1 MNRKQLFSIIAVLLL
16 LVVSGAAVLVLFTK
30 RNQATVPVS
39 AVQMFSFNSGLE
51 PEIRDDAYRTTYQ
64 IFVYSF
70 CDSNGDGI
78 GDLNGIR
85 SKLDYIRDLGFDEI
99 WLTPVHPSPTYH
111 KYDVTDYF
119 GIDPEFGSLEDYDL
133 LLQECH
139 ERGIRVL
146 MDLVVNHTA
155 YAHEWF
161 QKAADYLH
169 ELPED
174 WEPDSSY
181 CPYFDY
187 YQFSREPK
195 DGYAPLQD
203 TNWYYEARFWSGMPD
218 LNLDSPVVREEIQKI
233 ASFWFERGVDGFRL
247 DAVTSYHTGDPEA
260 NVGFMKWFCQ
270 TCRSLKPDC
279 YIVGEA
285 WTDRNAIA
293 KLYESGID
301 SLFDFPFAGNEGIIR
316 NTVVHS
322 VKASDYVNAMVS
334 LDEQYRSSNPNYI
347 DAPFYTN
354 HDMARSAG
362 YYALDEGPETK
373 MAYALSLLMSGNS
386 FVYYGEEIGMK
397 GSGKDENKRAPM
409 YWSDSPD
416 DSDLCA
422 GPPDMDEVKMKFQSV
437 ADQMTDDLSI
447 LNWFR
452 EVIAVRNAFPVI
464 ARGRVEATNIS
475 TDTVAAFYKVSPDER
490 NVLIIINLG
499 DEEVSCDL
507 SSEADG
513 YSMVAVLNTSEEW
526 ITLEEKTLMLPGHS
540 IAVFAEDLA

>member
-1 MNRKQLFSIIAVLLL
+1 MNRKKLFSIIAVLLL

-30 RNQATVPVS
+30 RNQNSAPVS

-51 PEIRDDAYRTTYQ
+51 HEKRDDAYRTTYQ

-85 SKLDYIRDLGFDEI
+85 SKLDYIQDLGFDEI

-111 KYDVTDYF
+111 KYDVTDYY

-133 LLQECH
+133 LLKECH

-161 QKAADYLH
+161 QKASDYLH
-169 ELPED
+169 ELPSD
-174 WEPDSSY
+174 WEPDPSY

-233 ASFWFERGVDGFRL
+233 ASFWFGRGVDGFRL

-270 TCRSLKPDC
+270 TCRTLKPDC

-301 SLFDFPFAGNEGIIR
+301 SLFDFPFAGNDGIIR
-316 NTVVHS
+316 NTISHS
-322 VKASDYVNAMVS
+322 VKASDFVNEM
-334 LDEQYRSSNPNYI
+334 I
-347 DAPFYTN
+347 
-354 HDMARSAG
+354 
-362 YYALDEGPETK
+362 
-373 MAYALSLLMSGNS
+373 
-386 FVYYGEEIGMK
+386 
-397 GSGKDENKRAPM
+397 
-409 YWSDSPD
+409 
-416 DSDLCA
+416 
-422 GPPDMDEVKMKFQSV
+422 
-437 ADQMTDDLSI
+437 
-447 LNWFR
+447 
-452 EVIAVRNAFPVI
+452 
-464 ARGRVEATNIS
+464 
-475 TDTVAAFYKVSPDER
+475 
-490 NVLIIINLG
+490 
-499 DEEVSCDL
+499 
-507 SSEADG
+507 
-513 YSMVAVLNTSEEW
+513 
-526 ITLEEKTLMLPGHS
+526 
-540 IAVFAEDLA
+540 